1 VLVPLY
7 RVALRVGDALR
18 GEPKRLQWPVVS
30 VGSLSAGGAG
40 KTPVVIALAKMLH
53 ERGWGVDVL
62 SRGYGRSGR
71 GVEMVAAPR
80 EKQILRYAQDDNS
93 LDGMAERF
101 GDEPV
106 LIAERAGVDVW
117 VGADRFEAGKE
128 AEGLTQ
134 SSQSLTQGF
143 AEEKH
148 VPHST
153 DAQGNDNN
161 KNKGQLH
168 LLDDGFQHRQL
179 GRAMDVVLVT
189 ADDLEDTLLPA
200 GNLREPL
207 SALQRADVVVVRE
220 DEFEAVGKRVWAMVR
235 EGAQMW
241 TVRRTL
247 RFPAPMFVFGA
258 GLKPVA
264 FCAIARPEGFATM
277 LMEAGCGIVET
288 VAFVDHHRYTIAD
301 VQRVIEVAKGLNA
314 TGFVTTEKDAV
325 KLSAAMRERLE
336 AVGPLMVVAL
346 EAEFA
351 DAEKVVATVE
361 RFARAEEKQIPHST
375 DAQGNDNKK
384 SKSNGKNEKQILRS
398 AQDDSRKWDDNP
410 KNTGGAR

>member
-1 VLVPLY
+1 LVPVY
-7 RVALRVGDALR
+7 RAALWVGDALR
-18 GEPKRLQWPVVS
+18 GEPKRLLWPVVS

-40 KTPVVIALAKMLH
+40 KTPVVIALAKMLQ

-71 GVEMVAAPR
+71 GVELVAAPR

-106 LIAERAGVDVW
+106 LIAERAGVEVW

-128 AEGLTQ
+128 AEALTQ
-134 SSQSLTQGF
+134 SSRSLTQSS
-143 AEEKH
+143 AEEKQI
-148 VPHST
+148 PF
-153 DAQGNDNN
+153 GNDNQ
-161 KNKGQLH
+161 KNKGLLH
-168 LLDDGFQHRQL
+168 LLDDGFQHRRL
-179 GRAMDVVLVT
+179 ARAMDVVLVT
-189 ADDLEDTLLPA
+189 AEDLDDALLPA

-241 TVRRTL
+241 TVRRRL
-247 RFPAPMFVFGA
+247 VFPAPMFVFGA

-277 LMEAGCGIVET
+277 LMDAGCGIVET
-288 VAFVDHHRYTIAD
+288 VAFADHHRYQMAD
-301 VQRVIEVAKGLNA
+301 VERVIEVAKGLNA

-336 AVGPLMVVAL
+336 AAGSLMVVAL

-361 RFARAEEKQIPHST
+361 RFATA
-375 DAQGNDNKK
+375 G
-384 SKSNGKNEKQILRS
+384 GKQILRS
-398 AQDDSRKWDDNP
+398 AQDDNKKRDDNP
-410 KNTGGAR
+410 ENDGDL

>member
-1 VLVPLY
+1 LVPLY
-7 RVALRVGDALR
+7 RAALWVKDVLR
-18 GEPKRLQWPVVS
+18 GEPKRLVCPVVS

-40 KTPVVIALAKMLH
+40 KTPVVIALAKMLQ

-62 SRGYGRSGR
+62 SRGYGRRGR
-71 GVEMVAAPR
+71 GVELVAAPR
-80 EKQILRYAQDDNS
+80 EKQILPHRQAQGQDDNS

-106 LIAERAGVDVW
+106 LIAERAGVEVW
-117 VGADRFEAGKE
+117 VGADRFAAGLE
-128 AEGLTQ
+128 AEGFPQ
-134 SSQSLTQGF
+134 RAQRFNAKG
-143 AEEKH
+143 AKEKQIL
-148 VPHST
+148 PFRQ
-153 DAQGNDNN
+153 AQGQDDNP
-161 KNKGQLH
+161 KKVH
-168 LLDDGFQHRQL
+168 LLDDGFQRRQL
-179 GRAMDVVLVT
+179 ARAMDVVLVT
-189 ADDLEDTLLPA
+189 SEDLDDALLPA

-241 TVRRTL
+241 TVRRKL
-247 RFPAPMFVFGA
+247 HFPAPMFVFGA

-264 FCAIARPEGFATM
+264 FCAIARPEGFAAM

-288 VAFVDHHRYTIAD
+288 VAFADHHKYAMAD
-301 VQRVIEVAKGLNA
+301 VERVIEVAKGLNA

-361 RFARAEEKQIPHST
+361 RFARAEEKQIPS
-375 DAQGNDNKK
+375 GNDNKK
-384 SKSNGKNEKQILRS
+384 SKSNGKSEKQILRS
-398 AQDDSRKWDDNP
+398 AQDDNRKWDDNP